1 MKRRTG
7 RQRSPSVCTGAA
19 PEPLRVTLDE
29 IRSSTT
35 RGKWWLVGAAWAGDP
50 LAEET
55 ESSGQALQFQTKEAQ
70 GDKELAKLARAQGMN
85 TDIRKG
91 IFNVIMTS
99 EVRILIQFP
108 SWVLSLQATRP
119 LILLLCHRIMST
131 HATGSC
137 SLA

>member
-1 MKRRTG
+1 M
-7 RQRSPSVCTGAA
+7 
-19 PEPLRVTLDE
+19 RVTLDE

-99 EVRILIQFP
+99 EVRFCFSRGLGMRSVQVMRQLIF
-108 SWVLSLQATRP
+108 ACYRT
-119 LILLLCHRIMST
+119 MST
-131 HATGSC
+131 LATGFC
-137 SLA
+137 SSD